1 MSQNTAT
8 SSSFRPS
15 WLNTAREYL
24 GTKEDSRAGIHN
36 PQIIDFLRSTDVK
49 TKIRVNGATIPVP
62 FGQRY
67 LTDEMPWCAAFIN
80 FCLKESGMSNLPS
93 NSASVE
99 SWKNYGTSV
108 LKKDIQP
115 GDIVF
120 FKGAEHLG
128 FATSAPKDGKI
139 SVISGNKAD
148 SIREKTYSLSAIEMA
163 RRPKTTTQP
172 QLLSDAAPPLT
183 LAATATTGSDT
194 TPNKNSNNKSHG
206 SQIPPSVLDN
216 LTGVPASTP
225 VSSPSLT
232 TRNVLQLASALSS
245 FQPDRLSDRSSSL
258 SSPQPSENNS
268 SVFNLASS

>member
-24 GTKEDSRAGIHN
+24 GTKEIPGYRNNTNVIN
-36 PQIIDFLRSTDVK
+36 FLKSTDLQNQEP
-49 TKIRVNGATIPVP
+49 TLILR
-62 FGQRY
+62 
-67 LTDEMPWCAAFIN
+67 DEIPWCAAFVTY
-80 FCLKESGMSNLPS
+80 CLSQTTTRILPAK
-93 NSASVE
+93 SASVE
-99 SWKNYGTSV
+99 AWSTYGDVISINNI
-108 LKKDIQP
+108 KP
-115 GDIVF
+115 GDMLFWPNHSHI
-120 FKGAEHLG
+120 G
-128 FATSAPKDGKI
+128 FATSTPKNGKI
-139 SVISGNKAD
+139 SVISGNYGPTGKG
-148 SIREKTYSLSAIEMA
+148 EVKEVTLPLSTFTQA
-163 RRPKTTTQP
+163 RRPPPGYPATTGP
-172 QLLSDAAPPLT
+172 QLTSDAAPPLT

-245 FQPDRLSDRSSSL
+245 FQLDRLSDRSSSS